1 MLSSA
6 IVFSLPKALYLWSIV
21 FMVAHF
27 LLLSSHLVGGL
38 AMFGGACFL
47 IVLVWAALY
56 ATSPDEYDQ
65 SSLLSKVL
73 CRWHSIQGDPQ
84 GTGSPV

>member
-1 MLSSA
+1 
-6 IVFSLPKALYLWSIV
+6 
-21 FMVAHF
+21 MVLHF
-27 LLLSSHLVGGL
+27 LLLASHVVGGL

-56 ATSPDEYDQ
+56 VTSPDEFDQ
-65 SSLLSKVL
+65 SSLLSKIL

-84 GTGSPV
+84 EAGSSV